1 MYCNLNDDVECGCDR
16 DRQDDGRFVCK
27 VLIKKTGR
35 KQKEVFGPRKKTKK
49 EEYKKNHT
57 QVIFVHWLC
66 HRLPPHN
73 LFYTTP
79 AVSVVGGERSLL
91 GLFQK

>member
-1 MYCNLNDDVECGCDR
+1 MEIHSHINDWISILCMCALYAYMHCEKMYCNLNDDVECGCDR

-57 QVIFVHWLC
+57 QVIFVH
-66 HRLPPHN
+66 
-73 LFYTTP
+73 
-79 AVSVVGGERSLL
+79 
-91 GLFQK
+91 